1 MEKINQFFKIKERKT
16 NLRTEIIAGITT
28 FMTMAY
34 ILVVQPALIV
44 GNAGTITDVNGVVIS
59 KEAIMVTCALVSAVI
74 TMFMAVYANLP
85 FALATG
91 MGSNALFGGMLIAG
105 EISFGG
111 IMSMTLD
118 VYKRQRYGSTGWMRT
133 LTMGVC
139 QSCRYS
145 ECARL

>member
-85 FALATG
+85 FALAK
-91 MGSNALFGGMLIAG
+91 MCIRDRCQHLIYHPVP
-105 EISFGG
+105 F
-111 IMSMTLD
+111 L
-118 VYKRQRYGSTGWMRT
+118 
-133 LTMGVC
+133 
-139 QSCRYS
+139 
-145 ECARL
+145 